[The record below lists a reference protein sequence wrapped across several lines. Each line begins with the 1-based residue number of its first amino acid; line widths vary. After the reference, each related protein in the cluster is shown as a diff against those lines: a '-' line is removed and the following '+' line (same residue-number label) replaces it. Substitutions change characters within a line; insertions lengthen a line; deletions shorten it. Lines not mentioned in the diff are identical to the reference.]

1 LLLIGVASQRKARWA
16 RGHPRGRPL
25 LSAEG
30 QRGYHGRNGLGILGE
45 VQKGYIPDATYGGV
59 VLGTWVEGEVETG
72 FLGAIK
78 LKGKTRRTITTY
90 RAATPADTWSP
101 MPLSSGLKITR

>member
-1 LLLIGVASQRKARWA
+1 MMERNIKCPKCQRAM
-16 RGHPRGRPL
+16 
-25 LSAEG
+25 
-30 QRGYHGRNGLGILGE
+30 
-45 VQKGYIPDATYGGV
+45 QKEYIPDATYGGV

-90 RAATPADTWSP
+90 RCNSCGYLESYAAE
-101 MPLSSGLKITR
+101 

>member
-1 LLLIGVASQRKARWA
+1 MAATCARFIAIQRQKC
-16 RGHPRGRPL
+16 
-25 LSAEG
+25 
-30 QRGYHGRNGLGILGE
+30 QRAM
-45 VQKGYIPDATYGGV
+45 QKGYIPDATYGGG

-90 RAATPADTWSP
+90 RCNSCGYLESYAAE
-101 MPLSSGLKITR
+101 

>member
-1 LLLIGVASQRKARWA
+1 MTERNIKCSKCQRTM
-16 RGHPRGRPL
+16 
-25 LSAEG
+25 E
-30 QRGYHGRNGLGILGE
+30 
-45 VQKGYIPDATYGGV
+45 KGYIPDATYGGV

-90 RAATPADTWSP
+90 RCNSCGYLESYAAE
-101 MPLSSGLKITR
+101 

>member
-1 LLLIGVASQRKARWA
+1 LATKRRKSDD
-16 RGHPRGRPL
+16 G
-25 LSAEG
+25 AE
-30 QRGYHGRNGLGILGE
+30 YKMPE
-45 VQKGYIPDATYGGV
+45 VPTGDGYIPDATYGGV

-90 RAATPADTWSP
+90 RCNSCGYLDL
-101 MPLSSGLKITR
+101 MPQSNGLSR